1 MRFIPIILPIA
12 IVGSFAAKRRAAE
25 SAGTLGVENGT
36 FAVMLVITILIFGA
50 LTFFPAAAIGPVAEH
65 VTYMR

>member
-1 MRFIPIILPIA
+1 
-12 IVGSFAAKRRAAE
+12 
-25 SAGTLGVENGT
+25 
-36 FAVMLVITILIFGA
+36 VMLVITILIFGA